1 MRGNASP
8 PGERLDPRDNTT
20 GLPIDPDHPDAYQ
33 LPDEVIEVHGE
44 MPPAAIWAYLDPEGY
59 LQSLKGEHQWAQTA
73 TENELRHSRLQTTH
87 MLMRERGYPRSEARE
102 KIDSSGDRFILERYG
117 YVENDGRGMWERQD
131 NQNRIIEA
139 INRYM
144 DDYGGPATTQ
154 AQMGN
159 ADASD
164 KAEAHAQYYSLAL
177 EGQQSVNS
185 SVLASI
191 AGAVALWGWD
201 DPSDQNR
208 VTGTVG
214 FVATVEGL
222 FQQHWL
228 LGPGARGG
236 GPKQQGRPPRE
247 RGRRAP
253 YDPFRP
259 SVRARL
265 QQTNNLVDHSAPAE
279 GPTAP
284 AAITRDSR
292 ARATFENLEIRG
304 MRDMSHVSESTLRQQ
319 AKRGF
324 ATKDPMNPS
333 EGLVLHH
340 LDQSPFGPVIE
351 MPATRHD
358 NANPRQH
365 PFGNLPGAGLASHQ
379 RADFNAWAR
388 GELLRRGLS
397 L

>member
-1 MRGNASP
+1 
-8 PGERLDPRDNTT
+8 
-20 GLPIDPDHPDAYQ
+20 
-33 LPDEVIEVHGE
+33 

-73 TENELRHSRLQTTH
+73 TENELRFSRLQTTR
-87 MLMRERGYPRSEARE
+87 MRMRDEGFKRSETRDL
-102 KIDSSGDRFILERYG
+102 IDMCDDRFILERYG
-117 YVENDGRGMWERQD
+117 YVENDGRKSGARQD

-159 ADASD
+159 ADASY
-164 KAEAHAQYYSLAL
+164 KAEAQAQYYSLAL

-191 AGAVALWGWD
+191 AGAVALWAWD

-236 GPKQQGRPPRE
+236 GGQQRERRPPNP
-247 RGRRAP
+247 GRRSP
-253 YDPFRP
+253 YKPFRP

-265 QQTNNLVDHSAPAE
+265 QQTNNPVDHSAPAE
-279 GPTAP
+279 GPTPP

-292 ARATFENLEIRG
+292 GRATFENLEVRG
-304 MRDMSHVSESTLRQQ
+304 MRDMSHVDEATLREQ
-319 AKRGF
+319 ANRGF
-324 ATKDPMNPS
+324 ATKDPMEPS
-333 EGLVLHH
+333 KGLVLHH
-340 LDQSPFGPVIE
+340 HDQSPFGPIIE
-351 MPATRHD
+351 MPRKRHD

-365 PFGNLPGAGLASHQ
+365 PYGNAPGAGLTPDQ
-379 RADFNAWAR
+379 RADFNAWRLRYWMARAR
-388 GELLRRGLS
+388 GELLRRGLP